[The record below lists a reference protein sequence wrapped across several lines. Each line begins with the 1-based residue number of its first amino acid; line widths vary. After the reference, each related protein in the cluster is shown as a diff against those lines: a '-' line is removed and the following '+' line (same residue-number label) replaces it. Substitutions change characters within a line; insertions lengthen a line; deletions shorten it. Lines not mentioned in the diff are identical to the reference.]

1 MVTRRSFL
9 GASSAFAMGA
19 TALAAGI
26 GSSEEPGKT
35 QARSA
40 APGLPGKTPQTL
52 DLADHGGLA
61 INGLLGSLDPEADFE
76 GVFLNILDVN
86 PPYMLHWSTMVSGVM
101 PKFVAALPM
110 LRIMS
115 GSEQS
120 RDLEQGFMD
129 SMIRNMEEDGLV
141 YDRALESRPWNVG
154 VYYGKADWNEDYA
167 NMAGNG
173 RVVSGLLFWHQATG
187 DEIWLKRARRTAER
201 LLELAVVDGDQA
213 WFPNPGLGND
223 FSYPRKSGWTTR
235 KPPQSANEGFEGGAM
250 FYHFQPLRGFT
261 RFYKATGD
269 ERFLDL
275 SRKFANLGMQ
285 AKFWSGA
292 GDMDPQA
299 SAERG
304 HFHLHFHASM
314 AAVRSALDYALV
326 ADDQR
331 VQQFANDSYNYARQ
345 TGIKRLGLFPTH
357 GEGTEGCSIADMIGM
372 AVTLSD
378 AGIGDYWDD
387 VEAYTRNGLLCAQA
401 TDLDELRRVSQAGQH
416 RPPESN
422 DEKLAGHF
430 DTRFKAAN
438 KGVLPKQE
446 IHDRVLERTVGAFGH
461 VIGARYQSPMMM
473 HCCTGNC
480 CQALY
485 YAWDG
490 IVRRE
495 GSDTV
500 TINMWLNRRTPWV
513 DVQSWQPHSG
523 RLAVQNKGMAQI
535 SVRKPGW
542 AARRNLRC
550 QVNGSD
556 VEPKWVAN
564 RMLFSGLKGNEL
576 ITIECPLPSES
587 SEYTLVNIGAPM
599 DSTERYRVEF
609 KGPTAIAVERLSLGK
624 ENSPYYLGQEDH
636 QWYRVF
642 RREHMRTNE
651 APMAPT
657 PEYVHGDRL
666 IHWTVV

>member
-1 MVTRRSFL
+1 MVTRRNFL
-9 GASSAFAMGA
+9 GAS
-19 TALAAGI
+19 AAI
-26 GSSEEPGKT
+26 VAGSTTLVAGMAARQSNG
-35 QARSA
+35 QAEA
-40 APGLPGKTPQTL
+40 QLPAGQAGTTPQTL
-52 DLADHGGLA
+52 DLADHGRLA
-61 INGLLGSLDPEADFE
+61 INGLLGSLDPAADYE

-115 GSEQS
+115 GSDQS
-120 RDLEQGFMD
+120 KDLEQGFMD
-129 SMIRNMEEDGLV
+129 SMVRNMEEDGLV
-141 YDRALESRPWNVG
+141 YDRAVKSRPWNVG

-173 RVVSGLLFWHQATG
+173 RMISGLLFWHQATG
-187 DEIWLKRARRTAER
+187 DDAWLKRAQRTAER
-201 LLELAVVDGDQA
+201 MLDLAIVDGDQA
-213 WFPNPGLGND
+213 WYPNPGLGND
-223 FSYPRKSGWTTR
+223 FSYPRVSGWTTR

-269 ERFLDL
+269 ERFLEL

-285 AKFWSGA
+285 SKFWNGA
-292 GDMDPQA
+292 GDMEPRA

-314 AAVRSALDYALV
+314 AAVRSALDYALI

-372 AVTLSD
+372 AVTLTD

-387 VEAYTRNGLLCAQA
+387 VEAYARNGLLCAQA
-401 TDLDELRRVSQAGQH
+401 TDLDELQRVSKAGKN
-416 RPPESN
+416 RPRESN
-422 DEKLAGHF
+422 DATLAGHF
-430 DTRFKAAN
+430 DSRFQAANN
-438 KGVLPKQE
+438 KGVLPGQE
-446 IHDRVLERTVGAFGH
+446 IHDRVLERTIGAFGH

-495 GSDTV
+495 GDDSVTV
-500 TINMWLNRRTPWV
+500 NMWLNRRSPWV

-523 RLAVQNKGMAQI
+523 KLAVQNKGMSQI
-535 SVRKPGW
+535 AVRKPGW
-542 AARRNLRC
+542 AARGNLRC
-550 QVNGSD
+550 QVNGVD
-556 VEPKWVAN
+556 AQPKWVGN
-564 RMLFSGLKGNEL
+564 RMMFSGLKGNEL
-576 ITIECPLPSES
+576 ITLECALPIEST
-587 SEYTLVNIGAPM
+587 EYTLVNISSPM
-599 DSTERYRVEF
+599 DSKERYRIDF
-609 KGPTAIAVERLSLGK
+609 RGPTAVAAERLALGN
-624 ENSPYYLGQEDH
+624 ENSPYYLGKEDH
-636 QWYRVF
+636 NWYRIF
-642 RREHMRTNE
+642 RREHMRTDD

-657 PEYVHGDRL
+657 PSYVHGDRL